1 MQADHFLKVGAHLG
15 EGPCWIDGALWFVDI
30 KGNTVFKV
38 DPETHALSRWATP
51 EHVGWVLPSAH
62 DGLIV
67 GLQSG
72 PHRLDPGSGTL
83 TRIAQVHT
91 DLPDNRLNDAAIDA
105 EGRVWFGSM
114 DNLEESET
122 GVVFVLDKGDVREAG
137 IPAITITNGPAISPC
152 GSWLYHVD
160 TIGRRVYR
168 HAIQADGTAGDGEL
182 FLDFTTPDRD
192 DWGHPDGAICDAEG
206 GIWQG
211 FFGGAA
217 ARRFAPDGTLT
228 HEVRFPVSNVTKI
241 TLGGPDGRTAYATTA
256 RQGLS
261 EAELAAQP
269 QAGDLFTFRVDVPAA
284 PPRSANT

>member
-1 MQADHFLKVGAHLG
+1 MQAEHFLTIGAHLG
-15 EGPCWIDGALWFVDI
+15 EGPAWIEGALWFVDI
-30 KGNTVFKV
+30 KGKTVFKV
-38 DPETHALSRWATP
+38 ETTTKTVTRWPSP

-62 DGLIV
+62 GGLIA

-72 PHRLDPGSGTL
+72 PHRFDPADGSF

-105 EGRVWFGSM
+105 AGRIWFGSM

-122 GVVFVLDKGDVREAG
+122 GVVFVLDQGKVTQTD

-152 GSWLYHVD
+152 GDFLYHVD
-160 TIGRRVYR
+160 TLARQVFR
-168 HAIQADGTAGDGEL
+168 HAINADGTPGEGEL
-182 FLDFTTPDRD
+182 FLDFTTPERA
-192 DWGHPDGAICDAEG
+192 DWGHPDGAICDAQG

-228 HEVRFPVSNVTKI
+228 HEVRFPVSNITKI
-241 TLGGPDGRTAYATTA
+241 ALGGEDGCTAFATSA

-261 EAELAAQP
+261 AEQLAAQP
-269 QAGDLFTFRVDVPAA
+269 LAGDIFTFRVEIPAGA
-284 PPRSANT
+284 PRSANT